1 MPVNF
6 EPSTPLEAYKAII
19 DQLVEEVTPGISERL
34 VREAGIYSKAPGDA
48 AANEFVRSLTVEQ
61 RTTLAQMLHEE
72 RVGAVFDVLSRLTWW
87 LGCRSVGLTFN
98 GQPMPFELSGEGLHG
113 DYLGRS
119 NGWEWPK
126 EGSSGT

>member
-19 DQLVEEVTPGISERL
+19 DQLVEEVTPGVSERL
-34 VREAGIYSKAPGDA
+34 VREDGVYSKAPDQA
-48 AANEFVRSLTVEQ
+48 AENEFVRSLTVDQ
-61 RTTLAQMLHEE
+61 RTILAQMLHEE
-72 RVGAVFDVLSRLTWW
+72 RVGGVFDVLSRLTWW
-87 LGCRSVGLTFN
+87 LCCRDVGLTFK

-113 DYLGRS
+113 DYLGRC

-126 EGSSGT
+126 EGGSET